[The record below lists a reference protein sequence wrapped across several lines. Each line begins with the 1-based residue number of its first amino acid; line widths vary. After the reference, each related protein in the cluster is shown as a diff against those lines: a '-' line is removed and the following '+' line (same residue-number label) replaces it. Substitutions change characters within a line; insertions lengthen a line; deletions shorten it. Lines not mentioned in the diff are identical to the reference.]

1 MSCDVMFT
9 LGDTDESLVDEVI
22 NFCLASE
29 QIKSVLFEKLYRWI
43 GREVVATIEGCVKIR
58 GILEKVEYK
67 KERKI
72 VVSGIE
78 MKISAIEKIERKIV
92 VSGIEME
99 ISAIERIEKILK
111 LESHPISVY

>member
-1 MSCDVMFT
+1 MSCDVIFT
-9 LGDTDESLVDEVI
+9 LEDTDESLVDLVDEVI

-43 GREVVATIEGCVKIR
+43 GKEVMATIEGCVKIR

-67 KERKI
+67 K
-72 VVSGIE
+72 
-78 MKISAIEKIERKIV
+78 ERKIV